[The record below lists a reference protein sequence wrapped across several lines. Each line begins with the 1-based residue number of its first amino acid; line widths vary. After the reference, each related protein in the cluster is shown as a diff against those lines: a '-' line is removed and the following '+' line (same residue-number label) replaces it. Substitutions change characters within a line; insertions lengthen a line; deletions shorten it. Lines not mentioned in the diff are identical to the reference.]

1 MNKNNKENILYAFGK
16 FIFFNLLILIIL
28 FVTYFF
34 FFKFSLDR
42 VYLYFQIPL
51 IIKFLLDAT
60 IFTVEAQE
68 TALFIESQ
76 YDRNPYERRLNK
88 SSGFD
93 ISELREHQLKVN
105 RHYEQIQLEKQRKK
119 ILNYQKRKNKEEI
132 ESNFKETGFRE
143 TNAQRLS
150 RQSEQR
156 REVEKRHQ
164 LELEKNENS
173 KKYGVWESNSERE
186 LRLSKEKIASER
198 EKFRKEYEKY
208 ESNSRNFKVLTCNAC
223 GWAPNFNG
231 ECGCTD

>member
-1 MNKNNKENILYAFGK
+1 M
-16 FIFFNLLILIIL
+16 
-28 FVTYFF
+28 
-34 FFKFSLDR
+34 
-42 VYLYFQIPL
+42 
-51 IIKFLLDAT
+51 
-60 IFTVEAQE
+60 
-68 TALFIESQ
+68 
-76 YDRNPYERRLNK
+76 NK